1 VQKAHDLSLVQDRFE
16 VIFRRFGVEITG
28 QTMCGWMRRSAELLE
43 PLYLRLKQFVRS
55 FVASCGLAKVDP
67 FVWIIQDVLT
77 RIGACSIQLLDA
89 LLPHR
94 WAAAHS
100 ISHIIA
106 RCFRVQNFDRA
117 DNFGDRFHFLER
129 RWGPLSAW
137 PTNRA
142 EPRFLISDL

>member
-1 VQKAHDLSLVQDRFE
+1 MWLDAA
-16 VIFRRFGVEITG
+16 IGGT
-28 QTMCGWMRRSAELLE
+28 A
-43 PLYLRLKQFVRS
+43 LYLRLKQFVRS

-67 FVWIIQDVLT
+67 FVRIIQDVLT